1 MEPGKKLVYDP
12 LAEFMRHYAET
23 DVPAR
28 QPRPEAPQTVEE
40 RLHRRIVDGDRA
52 GIGVDLDAALEKHS
66 AVEIINGIL
75 LPAMKTVGELFGAGE
90 MQLPFVLQ
98 SAESMK
104 AAVNYLEPFMDRVD
118 DVGKGVIVLATVRG
132 DVHDIGKNLVDII
145 LTNNGYKVVN
155 LGIKVPVEAML
166 DAVREHKADA
176 IGMSG
181 LLVKSTLIMK
191 ENLSVMEH
199 RGLKIPVVLGGAA
212 LTRRFVEQD
221 LSAVYSGKLAY
232 ANDAFDGLAFME
244 DLHATQSGMPD
255 AGGEGSSERRFTT
268 VSSDRSWKSAP
279 CVAGQVQVQQD
290 DETAISSSD
299 QSPVEPRSS
308 IRRDVPIPVPPFLGS
323 RAVSD
328 IRLDEIYP
336 FINEVALIR
345 GQWQLRRGKRSEAEY
360 EEMLARD
367 ARPVL
372 ESLKKKSREEQ
383 ILKPAVVYGYFPC
396 NADGDD
402 LIIHRPQDLLDADLV
417 GEWPRIRYER
427 GELAEWARF
436 SFPRLAGDRRLCL
449 ADYFRPMDSGETDV
463 CAFHVATVGAAV
475 TTYAAELFSRDLYQD
490 YLYIHGFGV
499 ECAEALAE
507 YWHKQVRLELGIA
520 SGDAVE
526 MRRLFSQGYQGARYS
541 FGYPACPKL
550 EDQRKLFTLLRPERI
565 GVSLTEEFQL
575 VPEQSTSAVIVHHP
589 EARYFNIRDI

>member
-1 MEPGKKLVYDP
+1 METGKKLVYDP
-12 LAEFMRHYAET
+12 LSEFMRHYAES
-23 DVPAR
+23 DAPA
-28 QPRPEAPQTVEE
+28 QQRPSAAPQNVEE
-40 RLHRRIVDGDRA
+40 RLHRRIVDGDHN
-52 GIGVDLDAALEKHS
+52 GIGPDLDAALARHS

-104 AAVNYLEPFMDRVD
+104 AAVSYLEPFMDRVD

-166 DAVREHKADA
+166 DAAQEHKADA

-199 RGLKIPVVLGGAA
+199 RGLKTPVVLGGAA

-221 LSAVYSGKLAY
+221 LTSVYSGKLAY

-244 DLHATQSGMPD
+244 DLHALKSGIPD
-255 AGGEGSSERRFTT
+255 AGGVESSERRIPIG
-268 VSSDRSWKSAP
+268 SSNICAKSALRG
-279 CVAGQVQVQQD
+279 AGKVQVRPD
-290 DETAISSSD
+290 VETGISSND
-299 QSPVEPRSS
+299 PPPVEPRSS
-308 IRRDVPIPVPPFLGS
+308 IRCDVPIPVPPFLGS
-323 RAVSD
+323 RVAVD

-345 GQWQLRRGKRSEAEY
+345 GQWQIRRGKRSETEY
-360 EEMLARD
+360 EEMLERD

-372 ESLKKKSREEQ
+372 ESLKKRSRDEE

-402 LIIHRPQDLLDADLV
+402 LIIHRPKDLPDAELA

-436 SFPRLAGDRRLCL
+436 SFPRQAGDRRLCL
-449 ADYFRPMDSGETDV
+449 ADYFRPMVSDQTDV
-463 CAFHVATVGAAV
+463 CAFHVATVGSAV
-475 TTYAAELFSRDLYQD
+475 TAYAAELFSRNLYQD
-490 YLYIHGFGV
+490 YLYMHGFGV

-507 YWHKQVRLELGIA
+507 YWHKRVRLELGIA

-565 GVSLTEEFQL
+565 GVSLTEEYQL